1 MLHELGVGPD
11 HEAVKGGLALIR
23 KACREDARIGLAPRA
38 PLYPCYTRG
47 GCPNDVSMG
56 LTGHDVLHRSVS
68 NIIESVHESGGWRC
82 NFTKFGRGTETEFS
96 FLRYNLFF
104 YVYVLSFYRRAKRDR
119 RFDDALAALES
130 KLNKEGQVI
139 VERPHRSLEGLE
151 FCSMGQPSDPGTA
164 RNREIRQNLQA

>member
-1 MLHELGVGPD
+1 
-11 HEAVKGGLALIR
+11 
-23 KACREDARIGLAPRA
+23 
-38 PLYPCYTRG
+38 
-47 GCPNDVSMG
+47 MG